1 MLFIPFITYSYIV
14 IGAYTNTMN
23 RHFVPRK
30 YQSKENRHQK
40 NNRPQNTRNQPEP
53 KIFSVLNLFPKNSDI
68 IDSLHVNAYR
78 KLNSDE
84 LIEMAEKLTEKLGKG
99 IFVAP
104 YIYSGYYNVYTL
116 GVGVAWG
123 VFCQAVF
130 DVLKE
135 MR

>member
-1 MLFIPFITYSYIV
+1 
-14 IGAYTNTMN
+14 MN
-23 RHFVPRK
+23 RHFTPRK

-40 NNRPQNTRNQPEP
+40 NNRSQNTQNQPEP